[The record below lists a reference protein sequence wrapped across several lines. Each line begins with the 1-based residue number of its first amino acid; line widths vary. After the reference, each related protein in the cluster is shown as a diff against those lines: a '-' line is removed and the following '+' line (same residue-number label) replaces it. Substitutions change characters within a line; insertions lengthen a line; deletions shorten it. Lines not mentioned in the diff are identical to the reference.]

1 MPRLE
6 AARGR
11 PPWPPHL
18 ATTEDMAGAGAGAS
32 LWQRAARVRDLIRQ
46 RFIVTLFCNDSLV

>member
-6 AARGR
+6 AVRGR
-11 PPWPPHL
+11 LPHL
-18 ATTEDMAGAGAGAS
+18 ATTGLTAADMAGAGPS